1 MSARYHFDDLLTEN
15 PEMLRRLAII
25 KNYAGTD
32 ATILIN
38 GESGTGKEVLAQSI
52 HNASQRVNGPFVAI
66 NCGAMAPQI
75 LESEL
80 FGYVA
85 GAFTGASPKGKIG
98 LFELAHHGTIFG

>member
-1 MSARYHFDDLLTEN
+1 
-15 PEMLRRLAII
+15 
-25 KNYAGTD
+25 
-32 ATILIN
+32 
-38 GESGTGKEVLAQSI
+38 
-52 HNASQRVNGPFVAI
+52 VAI

-98 LFELAHHGTIFG
+98 LFELAHHLLPYRRMDKKSADTQTYGRDIFLDYGHVNSSMISHPRGFGVT